1 MRGTVLPLS
10 LLIMAQSPP
19 PPMPQLCIPNAT
31 AQALDAY
38 LQQAAIVRAQ
48 LIEGVQAEL
57 RLADA
62 VKKAKTDQRAEDTQQ
77 SAAPK

>member
-1 MRGTVLPLS
+1 MRWSLLPLA
-10 LLIMAQSPP
+10 LLTMAQGTPP
-19 PPMPQLCIPNAT
+19 PAQPQLCIANAT

-48 LIEGVQAEL
+48 LIEGVQTEL

-62 VKKAKTDQRAEDTQQ
+62 LKKAKADQKAEADV
-77 SAAPK
+77 PH